1 MLSSDERNNQKIVQ
15 YIKQQKYHILC
26 INDGEVKN
34 PVKTKTALEQAFA
47 EILPEKS
54 QFEKS

>member
-26 INDGEVKN
+26 INDGQVKD
-34 PVKTKTALEQAFA
+34 PAKTKTALEQAFA
-47 EILPEKS
+47 EILPEQS